1 MQQFNIDIVTM
12 PISQSYR
19 LYYFVASIKNMNQ
32 YKHDPYVL
40 KHVHADW
47 VAASEA

>member
-1 MQQFNIDIVTM
+1 MQQFNTDIVTM
-12 PISQSYR
+12 PINQFYR
-19 LYYFVASIKNMNQ
+19 LYFVASIKNINQ